1 MYIRQLWQGNC
12 NTEFRKGHSL
22 DKNKNTCLG
31 ISLMVL
37 FFPCSNLAVVHMCL
51 GASLVAQWLRIC
63 LLVQET
69 RVQSLIREDPMY
81 CEKRNRFRYS
91 RLESVQTDTW
101 NTGSRFTVFL
111 GLGFPGGSDSKES
124 ACNAGDPDSIPGS
137 GRNPGEGNGNP
148 FQYSCMENP
157 MDRGTWWAT
166 LHGVAKR
173 QTELSD

>member
-1 MYIRQLWQGNC
+1 
-12 NTEFRKGHSL
+12 
-22 DKNKNTCLG
+22 
-31 ISLMVL
+31 
-37 FFPCSNLAVVHMCL
+37 MCL

-91 RLESVQTDTW
+91 RLESIQTDTW

-137 GRNPGEGNGNP
+137 GRNPGEGNGYP
-148 FQYSCMENP
+148 LQYSCLENFI
-157 MDRGTWWAT
+157 DRGAWRATVLGVTKRHNWAT
-166 LHGVAKR
+166 NTFTCLQWLCSFSHQDSALAW
-173 QTELSD
+173 ELASGNKASESNSVPVPSLRLRSP